1 MTDSTSHRM
10 VYSIFTRSREYSK
23 AIHCTPLLSCRTTSG
38 VVAGMGPGAA
48 LEVVP
53 PSGGLA
59 WGLLADIEWLFV
71 AVRGGF
77 SIVCCEVVGFWE
89 ESSFMM
95 GLLDM
100 PDVGRW
106 GD

>member
-1 MTDSTSHRM
+1 
-10 VYSIFTRSREYSK
+10 
-23 AIHCTPLLSCRTTSG
+23 
-38 VVAGMGPGAA
+38 MGPGAA
-48 LEVVP
+48 LEAVP

-59 WGLLADIEWLFV
+59 WGLLAAIEWSLV
-71 AVRGGF
+71 AGRGGF
-77 SIVCCEVVGFWE
+77 SIVCCGVVGFWE

-106 GD
+106 LDWCGGAWDGAF

>member
-1 MTDSTSHRM
+1 
-10 VYSIFTRSREYSK
+10 
-23 AIHCTPLLSCRTTSG
+23 
-38 VVAGMGPGAA
+38 MGPGAA
-48 LEVVP
+48 LEVVQ